1 MCSPFGRLK
10 MRSNLSLLLS
20 RDVLA
25 AQMGGTSIAEDEF
38 AMPPKVAM
46 VHVDRGFQAQIRLAS
61 ADRVSSTPA
70 VPLSSSQVMLRCAV
84 NRARIVQQE

>member
-1 MCSPFGRLK
+1 MSSMQSMPK
-10 MRSNLSLLLS
+10 MGNNLSPLLS
-20 RDVLA
+20 RVLA

-38 AMPPKVAM
+38 GMPPKVAT

-70 VPLSSSQVMLRCAV
+70 VPLSGSQVMLRCAV